1 MDLDINQYLDI
12 FVKESKEHL
21 QNMEY
26 FLLELE
32 KDSSN
37 KKLLQELFRITHT
50 LKNMSGTMGF
60 TNVAGLTQ
68 IMENVL
74 DDLRNDKINI
84 DTNIIDVL
92 FQCFYELE
100 YSIKNIDE
108 VGEED
113 SKDYEN
119 VVILLRKVLNKN
131 KKKLIDS
138 PKNNNEKINIDK
150 DVLNLINSGTK
161 KDLNSYK
168 ISIKLQDDCMLK
180 SARAFVILNTVK
192 KFARIISSNPSAEDI
207 ENEKFNLEFKI
218 LIITKYNEKEI
229 EKELLNIVEVDEVNI
244 LPINPDKN
252 VKIETDNSK
261 NGEKK
266 KVASK
271 ELYKE
276 KNEVVNKSNEAVKVD
291 INRLDDLSSLVHELI
306 TIKDRMKDSSNILN
320 RGDIEEIIGDLE
332 KVTASLH
339 NTLMKVRVPSI
350 VSIIEVLLI
359 GLEDGIFAIPLS
371 SISEIGNVN
380 INDIKSVQGQETILY
395 GGETLPLIRLN
406 KLMGID
412 NKLYSKEVKI
422 VVLRKG
428 DRQIALLADN
438 LIGQEEVVIRPL
450 GKYLRETKYLAG
462 ATILGNG
469 KIALILDVNSLF

>member
-1 MDLDINQYLDI
+1 
-12 FVKESKEHL
+12 
-21 QNMEY
+21 
-26 FLLELE
+26 
-32 KDSSN
+32 
-37 KKLLQELFRITHT
+37 
-50 LKNMSGTMGF
+50 
-60 TNVAGLTQ
+60 
-68 IMENVL
+68 
-74 DDLRNDKINI
+74 
-84 DTNIIDVL
+84 
-92 FQCFYELE
+92 
-100 YSIKNIDE
+100 
-108 VGEED
+108 
-113 SKDYEN
+113 
-119 VVILLRKVLNKN
+119 
-131 KKKLIDS
+131 
-138 PKNNNEKINIDK
+138 
-150 DVLNLINSGTK
+150 
-161 KDLNSYK
+161 
-168 ISIKLQDDCMLK
+168 
-180 SARAFVILNTVK
+180 
-192 KFARIISSNPSAEDI
+192 
-207 ENEKFNLEFKI
+207 
-218 LIITKYNEKEI
+218 
-229 EKELLNIVEVDEVNI
+229 
-244 LPINPDKN
+244 
-252 VKIETDNSK
+252 K

-320 RGDIEEIIGDLE
+320 REDIEEIIGDLE

>member
-21 QNMEY
+21 QNMKD

-32 KDSSN
+32 EDSSN
-37 KKLLQELFRITHT
+37 KKILQELFRIAHT

-68 IMENVL
+68 IMEDVL
-74 DDLRNDKINI
+74 DGLRNDKINI

-119 VVILLRKVLNKN
+119 IVILLKKILNENN
-131 KKKLIDS
+131 KKLMDS
-138 PKNNNEKINIDK
+138 SKNNNEKTNIDK
-150 DVLNLINSGTK
+150 DVLNFINNGAK

-192 KFARIISSNPSAEDI
+192 NFAGIISSNPSAEDI
-207 ENEKFNLEFKI
+207 EKEKFNLEFEI
-218 LIITKYNEKEI
+218 LIITKYNEKKI
-229 EKELLNIVEVDEVNI
+229 EKELLNIAEVDEVNI
-244 LPINPDKN
+244 LPINSDKN
-252 VKIETDNSK
+252 VKIEADNSK
-261 NGEKK
+261 NSEKK

-271 ELYKE
+271 KLSK
-276 KNEVVNKSNEAVKVD
+276 KKIEVVNDANKAVKVD
-291 INRLDDLSSLVHELI
+291 INRLDDLSGLVRELI
-306 TIKDRMKDSSNILN
+306 TIKDRMKDSSKMSSK
-320 RGDIEEIIGDLE
+320 GDIKEIIEDLE

-339 NTLMKVRVPSI
+339 NTLMKVRVPST

-359 GLEDGIFAIPLS
+359 GLRDEIFAIPLS
-371 SISEIGNVN
+371 SIYEIANVN

-395 GGETLPLIRLN
+395 GEETLPLIRLN
-406 KLMGID
+406 KLMEID

-428 DRQIALLADN
+428 DKQIGLLVDN
-438 LIGQEEVVIRPL
+438 LIGQEEIVIRPL